1 MAALFDFPLE
11 CAANVDSAVARCDW
25 PQLGQAIASPLR
37 TSFSNLVPQSSQTYS
52 KIGILRTPNPPC
64 SVCTI
69 LAHRGREWGWREG
82 SQVLADLVTYL
93 AKESEAVN
101 LAAVERGGILERVMK
116 RNGSG
121 EEWAIVF
128 GVIANS

>member
-11 CAANVDSAVARCDW
+11 WAANVDSAVARCDW

-52 KIGILRTPNPPC
+52 KIGILRIPTPPC
-64 SVCTI
+64 SVCII
-69 LAHRGREWGWREG
+69 LAQRGGEWGWREG
-82 SQVLADLVTYL
+82 SQIFLEFIAYA
-93 AKESEAVN
+93 AKECETVRFGACGS
-101 LAAVERGGILERVMK
+101 GGILEGVMM

-121 EEWAIVF
+121 KAWAVVF
-128 GVIANS
+128 GVIANG